1 MSVRVSPV
9 SRIAAILIIAVGA
22 FVLLGGFVTG
32 ELASYIAGSAFVVLG
47 VVLYLILIWFTK
59 KLRREI
65 GEIEKGQTRGAWT
78 GWNLNFRFLSH
89 ILAARNPPTVPLMA
103 PTIKTGT

>member
-1 MSVRVSPV
+1 MSVRVSPI
-9 SRIAAILIIAVGA
+9 SRTAAILIIAIGA

-47 VVLYLILIWFTK
+47 VVLYALLIWFTK

-65 GEIEKGQTRGAWT
+65 GEIEKAQAT
-78 GWNLNFRFLSH
+78 G
-89 ILAARNPPTVPLMA
+89 P
-103 PTIKTGT
+103 

>member
-9 SRIAAILIIAVGA
+9 SKWAAILIIAVGA
-22 FVLLGGFVTG
+22 FVLLAGFATG

-47 VVLYLILIWFTK
+47 VVLYVLLIWFTR

-65 GEIEKGQTRGAWT
+65 GDVERGQAAGA
-78 GWNLNFRFLSH
+78 
-89 ILAARNPPTVPLMA
+89 
-103 PTIKTGT
+103 